1 MHCDLKVL
9 AAQRDQTMIQLI
21 SDAVK
26 MYLHREASTVGI
38 TPNDDVC

>member
-1 MHCDLKVL
+1 MHYELKVL

-26 MYLHREASTVGI
+26 MYLHKESSTVGI
-38 TPNDDVC
+38 TPNDDIG